1 MVKMR
6 RLPEDDYMH
15 EPETASNFNESR
27 YYNWFDHEAGT
38 GGWVRMGNRVN
49 EGYAELTVCLYL
61 PDGSVGF
68 MFKRPKI
75 ETNAEHNAGGLR
87 FEVLKPY
94 EEHRITFDGKVCVLT
109 NPREMSEPREAFA
122 QNPHVP
128 CTIDLHLKNVGPAQ
142 GGEPEWEEGEQ
153 KPDLDPEKMF
163 ARGHTEQHMRSV
175 GTVTVG
181 DQTLEITDGL
191 GLRDHSWGPR
201 YWQNIWWYRWLT
213 VNLGEDLGFAV
224 TIAGD
229 EAGQQGSHG
238 FLYDKQRYGDDR
250 WVQVRNAELTSDYDA
265 DWFPLKNR
273 ITVTTDD
280 HTYEVT
286 GDVWSNIPLRNRRD
300 DMVTRI
306 TEGMTKWH
314 YEGIE
319 GAGLSE
325 YLDQIIDE
333 TPVGTNV
340 GI

>member
-15 EPETASNFNESR
+15 EAETASNFNESR

-109 NPREMSEPREAFA
+109 NPREMAEPREAFT

-181 DQTLEITDGL
+181 DQTFDITDGL

-201 YWQNIWWYRWLT
+201 FWQNIWWYRWLT

-229 EAGQQGSHG
+229 EAGQQSSHG

-250 WVQVRNAELTSDYDA
+250 WVQVRNAELSSDYDA
-265 DWFPLKNR
+265 DWYPLKNR

-280 HTYEVT
+280 HVYEVT
-286 GDVWSNIPLRNRRD
+286 GDVWTNIPLRNRRD

-325 YLDQIIDE
+325 YLDQIIDD

>member
-27 YYNWFDHEAGT
+27 YYNWFDHQAGT

-94 EEHRITFDGKVCVLT
+94 EEHRLTYDGKVCLLT
-109 NPREMSEPREAFA
+109 EPREMAEPREAFT

-128 CTIDLHLKNVGPAQ
+128 CAIDLHLTNVGPAQ

-181 DQTLEITDGL
+181 DQTFDITDGL

-201 YWQNIWWYRWLT
+201 FWQNIWWYRWLT

-229 EAGQQGSHG
+229 EAGQQGAHG

-250 WVQVRNAELTSDYDA
+250 WVQVRNAELSSDYDA

-325 YLDQIIDE
+325 YLDQIIDD

>member
-27 YYNWFDHEAGT
+27 YYNWFDHQAGT

-94 EEHRITFDGKVCVLT
+94 EEHRITYDGKVCVLT
-109 NPREMSEPREAFA
+109 NPREMAEPREAFT

-128 CTIDLHLKNVGPAQ
+128 CTIDLHLQNVGPAQ
-142 GGEPEWEEGEQ
+142 GGEPEWEDGEQ

-175 GTVTVG
+175 GTVIVDG
-181 DQTLEITDGL
+181 QTFDITDGL

-229 EAGQQGSHG
+229 ESGQQGAHG
-238 FLYDKQRYGDDR
+238 FLYDKKRYGDDR
-250 WVQVRNAELTSDYDA
+250 WVQVRNAELASDYDA
-265 DWFPLKNR
+265 EWFPLKNR
-273 ITVTTDD
+273 VTVTTDD

-325 YLDQIIDE
+325 YLDQIIDD